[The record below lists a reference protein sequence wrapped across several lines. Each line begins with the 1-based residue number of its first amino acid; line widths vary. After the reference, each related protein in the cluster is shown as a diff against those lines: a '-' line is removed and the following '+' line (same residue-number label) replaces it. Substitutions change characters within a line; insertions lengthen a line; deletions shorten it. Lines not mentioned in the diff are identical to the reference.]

1 MLESEQ
7 QTAAT
12 TAARRSS
19 SSTST
24 KKKTSGRAGL
34 LSRTSL
40 KKKSSNKAKKGMSVC
55 SRFVLCFPR
64 ALCSYSRWI
73 HSCFHS
79 NLLFEFW
86 WWVFSSWIEKVI
98 KTTVISNSSRDHT
111 TGTTIQFEGGRTL
124 QFNKNEPAAAS
135 TVATTSSPSTASP
148 SSQQSC
154 SLSPDKPSTTTT
166 SLPSIYS
173 SSSWTNSDYN
183 KLKMEF
189 EGGAPY
195 SEYSKTLK
203 TSSPPPKPIS
213 TNGSGSGGAKVSF
226 SVHAGSSTKNSSI
239 YNNSLHSINTSDT
252 TLTGAVSLHDN
263 LMLAKKKDPYK
274 YYEVI
279 KIMGTSS
286 HNTTRILH
294 VFVSVFILSPA
305 LCTVGRRYW
314 SILEQHRFQLP

>member
-1 MLESEQ
+1 M
-7 QTAAT
+7 
-12 TAARRSS
+12 
-19 SSTST
+19 
-24 KKKTSGRAGL
+24 
-34 LSRTSL
+34 
-40 KKKSSNKAKKGMSVC
+40 
-55 SRFVLCFPR
+55 
-64 ALCSYSRWI
+64 
-73 HSCFHS
+73 
-79 NLLFEFW
+79 
-86 WWVFSSWIEKVI
+86 
-98 KTTVISNSSRDHT
+98 ISNSSRDHT
-111 TGTTIQFEGGRTL
+111 AGTTIQFEGGRTL
-124 QFNKNEPAAAS
+124 QFNKNEPSAAS

-154 SLSPDKPSTTTT
+154 SLSPDKPSTTATTT

-203 TSSPPPKPIS
+203 PSSPPLKPIS
-213 TNGSGSGGAKVSF
+213 TNGSGGSGGAKVSF
-226 SVHAGSSTKNSSI
+226 SVHAASSTKNSSI

-286 HNTTRILH
+286 HNTILLH
-294 VFVSVFILSPA
+294 VWNSFPCSFCPPS
-305 LCTVGRRYW
+305 LCTVGRR
-314 SILEQHRFQLP
+314 